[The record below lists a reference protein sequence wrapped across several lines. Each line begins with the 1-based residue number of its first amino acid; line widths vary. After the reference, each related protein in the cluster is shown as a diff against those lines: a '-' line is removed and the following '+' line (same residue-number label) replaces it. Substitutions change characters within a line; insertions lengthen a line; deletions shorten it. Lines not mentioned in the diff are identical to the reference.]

1 MSSKCNL
8 YELQLNIT
16 TEGISFQPP
25 LTPPTINNGTEV
37 QVGPAGIMQQ
47 FSVLMTGVA
56 KVASS
61 MTPLSK
67 EIQFQFSVDNNTVVM
82 TLQQDLNTTVSNA
95 VMGVSESVQSLEQY
109 SFLWNTDPNMYLHNF
124 LHHTCLLGEYVH
136 DNAPPSPA
144 TLTHFRQQLVQ
155 LTEWRVT
162 TSDCIKELEKVGKS
176 CKLKLNVTRTLLV
189 TFKFKLTLHV
199 LKFMSF
205 LVM

>member
-1 MSSKCNL
+1 MSSKGNL

-176 CKLKLNVTRTLLV
+176 CKLKLNVKPAILV

>member
-1 MSSKCNL
+1 MSSKGNL

-176 CKLKLNVTRTLLV
+176 CKLKLNVNPALLV

>member
-1 MSSKCNL
+1 MSSKGNL

-176 CKLKLNVTRTLLV
+176 CKLKLNVKPALLV

>member
-1 MSSKCNL
+1 MSNKGNL

-155 LTEWRVT
+155 LTEWKVT

-176 CKLKLNVTRTLLV
+176 CKLKLNVKPALLV
-189 TFKFKLTLHV
+189 TFKFTITLHF

>member
-1 MSSKCNL
+1 MSNKGNL

-155 LTEWRVT
+155 LTEWKVT

-176 CKLKLNVTRTLLV
+176 CKLKLNVKPALLV
-189 TFKFKLTLHV
+189 TFKF
-199 LKFMSF
+199 
-205 LVM
+205 